1 MSYRITYYSPTVQQ
15 SILALPPQRV
25 YRNAK
30 MTDEKMLTHE
40 ALLEMLTAKPG
51 VAEEVARLNREEY
64 ALLDQMLAARKAAG
78 MSQADVAEKMGI
90 KAAAISRLESALAS
104 GERSPTIDTLRRYA
118 EATGQIL
125 DIRFLPKRG

>member
-1 MSYRITYYSPTVQQ
+1 
-15 SILALPPQRV
+15 
-25 YRNAK
+25 

-78 MSQADVAEKMGI
+78 MSQADVAAKMGM
-90 KAAAISRLESALAS
+90 KATAISRLESALAS

>member
-1 MSYRITYYSPTVQQ
+1 MRYRITYYSPTVQQ

-78 MSQADVAEKMGI
+78 MSQADVAAKMGM
-90 KAAAISRLESALAS
+90 KATTISRLESALAS

-118 EATGQIL
+118 VATGQIL